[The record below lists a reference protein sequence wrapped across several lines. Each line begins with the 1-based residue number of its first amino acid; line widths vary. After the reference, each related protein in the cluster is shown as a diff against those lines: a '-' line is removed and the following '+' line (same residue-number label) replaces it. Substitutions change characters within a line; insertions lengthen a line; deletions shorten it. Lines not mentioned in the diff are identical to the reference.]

1 MPLFPLAKALIEKRG
16 QLSEPELDAFLGTGF
31 EKEQIMESL
40 P

>member
-16 QLSEPELDAFLGTGF
+16 QLSEPELDAILGTGF
-31 EKEQIMESL
+31 EIEQIMESL